1 MGMKTICED
10 YRNDGL
16 GHLEQAGRLITLN
29 LLYPIENQPF
39 ATSREALSGLIET
52 LGVRPKIDILRT
64 DLTRE
69 VIHIGLSG
77 TVGVI

>member
-1 MGMKTICED
+1 MHQEKFLLSYKAQRAVKMAHGNETICED

-52 LGVRPKIDILRT
+52 LAGNLLRDVT
-64 DLTRE
+64 
-69 VIHIGLSG
+69 
-77 TVGVI
+77 